1 MPHYRSKILTI
12 FGSYF
17 GRNEDFINSFR
28 YLLTNI
34 LKVIRML
41 TSSKSLLILGSCL
54 LGLALAQDEENSGY
68 KLIQAK
74 PKNDRDREL
83 LKEMD
88 EFYPEDV
95 VDFWSDPKED
105 TVEFLVQGRSFV
117 LFVLMEGRCCKYN
130 ITTPDE

>member
-1 MPHYRSKILTI
+1 M
-12 FGSYF
+12 
-17 GRNEDFINSFR
+17 
-28 YLLTNI
+28 LLTKTFYCSRLYGT

-54 LGLALAQDEENSGY
+54 LGLALAQDEQNSGY

-105 TVEFLVQGRSFV
+105 TVEFLVQGRAFFV
-117 LFVLMEGRCCKYN
+117 CFNGQKKLQ
-130 ITTPDE
+130 I

>member
-1 MPHYRSKILTI
+1 
-12 FGSYF
+12 
-17 GRNEDFINSFR
+17 
-28 YLLTNI
+28 
-34 LKVIRML
+34 ML

-54 LGLALAQDEENSGY
+54 LGLALAQDEQNSGY

-83 LKEMD
+83 LEEMD

-105 TVEFLVQGRSFV
+105 TVEFLVQGRPFV
-117 LFVLMEGRCCKYN
+117 LFVCFNLCLGAGRKHC
-130 ITTPDE
+130 TLH

>member
-1 MPHYRSKILTI
+1 VYRAEILTI